1 MDYSV
6 LLDIGLGGM
15 ALALYLKIAP
25 LLDKTKELVGLLQTQ
40 IADHETRITK
50 LEQK

>member
-1 MDYSV
+1 MDFTI
-6 LLDIGLGGM
+6 LLDMGLGGM
-15 ALALYLKIAP
+15 ALALYLKISP

-40 IADHETRITK
+40 MADHELRITK